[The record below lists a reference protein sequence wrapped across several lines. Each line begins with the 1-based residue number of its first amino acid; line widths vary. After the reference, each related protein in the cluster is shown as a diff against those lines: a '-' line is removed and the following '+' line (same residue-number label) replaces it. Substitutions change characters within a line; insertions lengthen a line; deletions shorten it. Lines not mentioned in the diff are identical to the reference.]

1 MERDRYGYPL
11 ATVSPEAAAAYRTGV
26 DLLLSGYPGAD
37 AYLAESLR
45 HDPGFALAHAALA
58 RHCQIYGRT
67 AEARAAIERARGA
80 GSSRRERQHID
91 ILGLSIEGQPARALA
106 ALLEHADAYP
116 RDALP
121 LSLALGAFGL
131 YAFSGR
137 AEHDELRLEL
147 CRRLAP
153 HYGEDWWML
162 THLGWSH
169 TEAGRLADGARI
181 TERALELKR
190 DNAHAAH
197 AYAHFFAEA
206 RLPEDGLRFVEG
218 WLPGYGAAGT
228 LYAHLHWHC
237 ALWHLERNESEAA
250 AAILSG
256 VLHPAVSL
264 APPINVV
271 SDCASLLW
279 RLSAFGSAAPRGARA
294 QRVWQPPLSRYAAAF
309 HRVAS
314 RDGRRARRRRTRHAR
329 RVAGGS
335 SAAGRMRGV
344 CSVRGEA
351 LCRGRRAPRTG
362 EAGLRTAG
370 RQRRAAPRAR
380 RNARSRARARGARR
394 LEDLRLELDF
404 FGVVLVHRLHRLAVG
419 SDQAEGHL
427 LLACKRV
434 ERPQP

>member
-11 ATVSPEAAAAYRTGV
+11 ANVSPGAAAAYRTGV
-26 DLLLSGYPGAD
+26 DLLLSGYPHAD
-37 AYLAESLR
+37 TYLAESLR
-45 HDPGFALAHAALA
+45 QDPGFALAHAALG

-80 GSSRRERQHID
+80 SSSGRERQHIE
-91 ILGLSIEGQPARALA
+91 ILGLSVEGQPARALA
-106 ALLEHADAYP
+106 ALLEHAEAYP

-153 HYGEDWWML
+153 HYGEDWWLL

-206 RLPEDGLRFVEG
+206 RLPEEGLRFVEA

-279 RLSAFGSAAPRGARA
+279 RLSISGRQPAGARELSEYGSRHYRATPPPFIAWHLAMADALAGDARGTPAESPAGAVLPAVCAAFAAFAGKRYAEVVALLEPVRRDFVRLGGSGA
-294 QRVWQPPLSRYAAAF
+294 QRRVLGETLEAA
-309 HRVAS
+309 R
-314 RDGRRARRRRTRHAR
+314 
-329 RVAGGS
+329 
-335 SAAGRMRGV
+335 
-344 CSVRGEA
+344 E
-351 LCRGRRAPRTG
+351 
-362 EAGLRTAG
+362 
-370 RQRRAAPRAR
+370 RAARA
-380 RNARSRARARGARR
+380 G
-394 LEDLRLELDF
+394 
-404 FGVVLVHRLHRLAVG
+404 
-419 SDQAEGHL
+419 
-427 LLACKRV
+427 
-434 ERPQP
+434 